1 MPRLGSWNIEQ
12 KAVGM
17 EKELPAACES
27 WKNQGKPVSFIL
39 RGRVSRKGINYGVK
53 CAEQSGPMRL
63 EN

>member
-1 MPRLGSWNIEQ
+1 
-12 KAVGM
+12 M

>member
-1 MPRLGSWNIEQ
+1 MEQ

-17 EKELPAACES
+17 DKELPAACES
-27 WKNQGKPVSFIL
+27 WENQGKTVSCIH

-53 CAEQSGPMRL
+53 CAEQSDPARL